1 MVVFALFGGK
11 KPAGDVD
18 VETILNELS
27 VRDGKI
33 IERDDITYVKSL
45 ALDSEGKN
53 VDAVARELNKGNI
66 VILNVRAI
74 SHNKLLLRGVV
85 KDLRDASSGMN
96 GDLARLSEDKI
107 IILPGG
113 MKVSQSEGSA

>member
-1 MVVFALFGGK
+1 MVVFAIFGGK
-11 KPAGDVD
+11 KSMGDVD

-45 ALDSEGKN
+45 TLDSEGKN
-53 VDAVARELNKGNI
+53 VDAVLRELNKGNV
-66 VILNVRAI
+66 VILNVHTV

-85 KDLRDASSGMN
+85 KDLRDAASGMN
-96 GDLARLSEDKI
+96 GDLARLSEEKI

-113 MKVSQSEGSA
+113 MKISQS